1 MSTTDCFKSCILNS
15 MPNKS
20 QANRPR
26 ETHNSDAVEHIETI
40 LPKITKSTN
49 AYDSSCKGIRK
60 IVMKTCFWAWD
71 FYLVQEKINMNKK
84 LLVVLMIII
93 FNMEVLE
100 ITISNY
106 QLKNILI

>member
-1 MSTTDCFKSCILNS
+1 

-40 LPKITKSTN
+40 LPKITKSSN

-106 QLKNILI
+106 QLKNI